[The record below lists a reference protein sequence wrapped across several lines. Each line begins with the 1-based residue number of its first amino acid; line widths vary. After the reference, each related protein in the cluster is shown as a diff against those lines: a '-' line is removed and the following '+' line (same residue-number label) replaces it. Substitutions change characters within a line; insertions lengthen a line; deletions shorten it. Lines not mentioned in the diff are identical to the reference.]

1 MGKISLKANFD
12 HKRGYFLWQVVA
24 GVVSTN
30 GYWCC
35 SSKSLIKSIALWSG
49 FCEVKT
55 PWSMS
60 YAVRNVQEPTSSRD
74 SLMCLWPPDPKPR
87 TFTLKALLAVFTLAS
102 LKFFTS
108 KARHTLCACVQY
120 WGIIQS
126 DSMYYYGMVYQASN
140 GKGLVLDSYCWWSC
154 GVHSRHIHIAS
165 WKNTRITGNHLF
177 LLFRSLLGCTTQ

>member
-1 MGKISLKANFD
+1 MPWIWKYLMEKISLKANFD
-12 HKRGYFLWQVVA
+12 HKHGYFLWQVVA

-108 KARHTLCACVQY
+108 KAGHTHSVLVCDIEELYRVTLC
-120 WGIIQS
+120 II
-126 DSMYYYGMVYQASN
+126 MVWYTKLRMA
-140 GKGLVLDSYCWWSC
+140 KV
-154 GVHSRHIHIAS
+154 
-165 WKNTRITGNHLF
+165 
-177 LLFRSLLGCTTQ
+177 